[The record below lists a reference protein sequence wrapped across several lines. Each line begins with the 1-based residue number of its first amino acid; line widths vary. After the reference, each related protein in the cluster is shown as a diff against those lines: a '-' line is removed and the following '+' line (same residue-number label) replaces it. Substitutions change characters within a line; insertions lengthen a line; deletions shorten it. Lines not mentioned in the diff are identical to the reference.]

1 MSKVKNK
8 VRISFVGEN
17 AKEVTGSSILIEYN
31 DKKILV
37 ENGLYQGKGSLLEQ
51 YKINNKH
58 FPYKVK
64 EIDYLIVLHSHMDH
78 VGLIPKMFKFENK
91 CKIISP
97 VGLKDLFEVMAKDS
111 VFIMNKEAED
121 LTKKMKREFEPIYTD
136 KEVCLALDKWEEYPV
151 EEKIQIEDNLTIRF
165 IRSGHIINACQC
177 EIWIKNNNKIIKI
190 GITSDLGNIAIKN
203 DYVEDIEYIDKANLL
218 IGEATYAGNFKHITN
233 KGRKKDLDKI
243 ETIVRQTCIENKSKI
258 LIPVFALQRTQTIL
272 TCLYDLFKDKEDFNV
287 PIIIDSPLA
296 LKINEIFLKE
306 LKGEQQEKFAK
317 VLAWKNIYKA
327 KEFID
332 TQQWI
337 ESDMPCIFL
346 SCSGMMNAGRSV
358 YVASKLL
365 PHKNNYIIF
374 CGYSCENSL
383 ASKIKEGKQKTV
395 TINGES
401 VPCKCQVANLTS
413 FSSHMQRQDLIDYYS
428 NGNFDKIAIVH
439 SEFKDKIIFCED
451 LQKEINKK
459 NKTNKVICVNKGTE
473 ILL

>member
-1 MSKVKNK
+1 MVTIMSKVKNK

-58 FPYKVK
+58 FSYKVK

-78 VGLIPKMFKFENK
+78 VGLIPKLFKFENK

-136 KEVCLALDKWEEYPV
+136 KEVYLTLDRWEEFPI

-165 IRSGHIINACQC
+165 IRSGHVINACQC
-177 EIWIKNNNKIIKI
+177 EIWIKNNNKVIKI

-306 LKGEQQEKFAK
+306 LKCEQQEKFAK

-327 KEFID
+327 KEFI
-332 TQQWI
+332 
-337 ESDMPCIFL
+337 
-346 SCSGMMNAGRSV
+346 
-358 YVASKLL
+358 
-365 PHKNNYIIF
+365 
-374 CGYSCENSL
+374 
-383 ASKIKEGKQKTV
+383 
-395 TINGES
+395 
-401 VPCKCQVANLTS
+401 
-413 FSSHMQRQDLIDYYS
+413 
-428 NGNFDKIAIVH
+428 
-439 SEFKDKIIFCED
+439 
-451 LQKEINKK
+451 
-459 NKTNKVICVNKGTE
+459 
-473 ILL
+473 